1 MLALRAAARRALAA
15 LACCSFLGAGC
26 GQSALALMP
35 GVVNDPKNV
44 SLRRSILSYGLKRL
58 CAELQKRTLP
68 LRFRDQDPAIGRFYP
83 VRCAA
88 KELPDGDQY
97 VELAGHGYAWTD
109 MSQRL
114 GFEAGANVV
123 YDTDLRLDGS
133 TMYVY
138 FRPRSST
145 PVTFT
150 TRMVEQPQAAFLG
163 GLPIGPGG
171 QKLTDA
177 FGAQIMAHEIAR
189 GFTVIRASD
198 GNVEYGLGMVAPG
211 EHPTAPYKNL
221 DRGLLVLANERS
233 ELHPNQRDY
242 VGPFQVTGGKLTLV
256 VSVDG
261 TPAADVL
268 LVPRS
273 TGEPWLAAYIL
284 GAATGPPPG
293 PSLLDEAVTAG
304 LAFRRTLSVPAGQYY
319 LVLDNTATAGR
330 ATPAGTATVSYAI
343 EVEQ

>member
-1 MLALRAAARRALAA
+1 MFASRARALAA
-15 LACCSFLGAGC
+15 ALACGALLQAGC
-26 GQSALALMP
+26 GQGALALMP

-44 SLRRSILSYGLKRL
+44 ALRRSILSYGLKRL
-58 CAELQKRTLP
+58 CVEVQKRTLP
-68 LRFRDQDPAIGRFYP
+68 LRFRDQDPSIGRFYP

-88 KELPDGDQY
+88 RELPDGQQY

-109 MSQRL
+109 MSHRI
-114 GFEAGANVV
+114 GFEASANVV

-133 TMYVY
+133 TLYVY

-145 PVTFT
+145 PASFT
-150 TRMVEQPQAAFLG
+150 TRMVEEPQAAWFG
-163 GLPIGPGG
+163 GLPLGPGG

-198 GNVEYGLGMVAPG
+198 GNVEYGLGMVPPG
-211 EHPTAPYKNL
+211 RHPDAPYKNL
-221 DRGLLVLANERS
+221 DKGMLVVANERS

-242 VGPFQVTGGKLTLV
+242 VGPFQVSGEKVSIV

-261 TPAADVL
+261 VPAADVL
-268 LVPRS
+268 LVPRT

-293 PSLLDEAVTAG
+293 PSVLDEPVAAG
-304 LAFRRTLSVPAGQYY
+304 LAFRRTVHVPAGQYY

-330 ATPAGTATVSYAI
+330 AAPAGTATVSYAI
-343 EVEQ
+343 EVEP